1 MSDILTNVKNKQR
14 KIKELQNLEAQ
25 QTGSKEQL
33 LKQLQDG
40 FQVNSLDEA
49 KIVLSELEQERDKNA
64 GLLQK
69 IDTELEE
76 IIQSAT
82 ASSTSQGTN

>member
-1 MSDILTNVKNKQR
+1 MSDTLTGVKNKQL

-40 FQVNSLDEA
+40 FQVDSLEEA
-49 KIVLSELEQERDKNA
+49 KVVLSELEQERDKNDK
-64 GLLQK
+64 LLK
-69 IDTELEE
+69 EMDSELGE

-82 ASSTSQGTN
+82 ASQTSQGND

>member
-1 MSDILTNVKNKQR
+1 MSDILTNVKNKQKR
-14 KIKELQNLEAQ
+14 IKELQNLEAQ
-25 QTGSKEQL
+25 QIGSKEQL

-49 KIVLSELEQERDKNA
+49 KEVQSELVQERDKNA